1 VSLIRKDNFVV
12 VEAHIF
18 NHRSEQ
24 EKTYAV
30 KRLDRVDG
38 IWTAMELTMTNQL
51 QRTRTELLVTAV
63 KYNVGLTDDAFTR
76 RALEAGTR

>member
-1 VSLIRKDNFVV
+1 
-12 VEAHIF
+12 
-18 NHRSEQ
+18 
-24 EKTYAV
+24 
-30 KRLDRVDG
+30 
-38 IWTAMELTMTNQL
+38 MELTMTNQL